1 MPLVTPYTLLDLKI
15 LISGPEFVKKD
26 QSEPDVNTAQKRKYD
41 Q

>member
-15 LISGPEFVKKD
+15 LISAQEFVKKD
-26 QSEPDVNTAQKRKYD
+26 REPDVNTAQKRKYD